1 MAKTEVIKFV
11 CSECGHSSPK
21 WLGRCPSCGG
31 WNTFSE
37 EKTVPQSKSGKLP
50 DSSSRSLAS
59 IPVEKE
65 FRFSSGIS
73 ELDRVL
79 GGGIV
84 HGSSVLV
91 GGEPGIGKST
101 LMLQVCHL
109 CSARGLVLY
118 VSGEESASQVRQRAE
133 RLGLDLNR
141 INILCETHL
150 EAICHVIRTE
160 KPQLVIIDS
169 LQTVMGE
176 EFTSVP
182 GSVPQMRGSCL
193 EINTV
198 AKQNGSSV
206 FFIGHVTKEG
216 TIAGP
221 KIIEHM
227 VDTVLY
233 FEESELDNRLI
244 RTSKNRFGA
253 ADEIGI
259 FEMTQNGLVPV
270 KDPSSFFISKRE
282 NNELSPGTAYA
293 TISEGS
299 RTFVVEIQ
307 ALVTDAKGSYTRV
320 FSEKIDSQRVMR
332 TAAILERHAGLRL
345 CDRDIYINVAGGI
358 RVNEVSVELAVAAAI
373 WSAVTGRALE
383 GNAVWLGEL
392 SLSGEIR
399 PVSHGERRLKATDDM
414 GFTKAYLSSSM
425 AVALGDKTKVNLF
438 GCKKIA
444 DVFRQQGNRGA
455 RIATEV

>member
-1 MAKTEVIKFV
+1 MAKTEAVRYV
-11 CSECGHSSPK
+11 CSMCGHSSPK
-21 WLGRCPSCGG
+21 WLGRCPSCGE
-31 WNTFSE
+31 WNSFTE
-37 EKTVPQSKSGKLP
+37 EKTAPASRGGKNV
-50 DSSSRSLAS
+50 SSSSQSLSS
-59 IPVEKE
+59 IPVENE

-133 RLGLDLNR
+133 RLGLDLER

-160 KPQLVIIDS
+160 KPQLVVIDS
-169 LQTVMGE
+169 LQTIMSE
-176 EFTSVP
+176 EFSSVP

-198 AKQNGSSV
+198 AKQNGCSV

-244 RTSKNRFGA
+244 RASKNRFGA

-259 FEMTQNGLVPV
+259 FEMGQNGLTPI

-307 ALVTDAKGSYTRV
+307 ALVTDAKSSYTRV
-320 FSEKIDSQRVMR
+320 FSEKIDSQRIMR

-345 CDRDIYINVAGGI
+345 SDRDIYINVAGGI

-373 WSAVTGRALE
+373 YSAFTGKSLD
-383 GNAVWLGEL
+383 GDAVWMGEL
-392 SLSGEIR
+392 SLSGEVR
-399 PVSHGERRLKATDDM
+399 PVSYGERRLKAADDM
-414 GFTKAYLSSSM
+414 GFKKAYLASSM
-425 AVALGDKTKVNLF
+425 AVALGDKTKINLF
-438 GCKKIA
+438 GCKKIS
-444 DVFRQQGNRGA
+444 DVLRQQGTRGA
-455 RIATEV
+455 KITYEF